1 MSPLLALSRHRQ
13 SSAECLLFG
22 ENWTYP
28 DKTNLD
34 RAEPVETGS
43 APQIVRFARPFSDC
57 LQCEIGKGEYG
68 RRYPWDDRRTKLRR
82 RIVRIERR

>member
-22 ENWTYP
+22 EKRTYQ

-43 APQIVRFARPFSDC
+43 TPKSCGLLAI
-57 LQCEIGKGEYG
+57 
-68 RRYPWDDRRTKLRR
+68 
-82 RIVRIERR
+82 

>member
-43 APQIVRFARPFSDC
+43 APQIVRFARHLATACNVKSGRGNMDVAI
-57 LQCEIGKGEYG
+57 LGTIVARNCEGVSFE
-68 RRYPWDDRRTKLRR
+68 
-82 RIVRIERR
+82 